1 MGSQIVGV
9 ALKSAGSWNRLSRSR
24 RGGSKVGTMSELS
37 AKPQKMPHGETKQ
50 TIVARLAGPSKPIWS
65 SAVLHQYALGSGISL
80 MTFISQHQNV
90 TPTIEIEAS
99 FTQSLSQNCCWC
111 QLQKFMVMH
120 WALSR
125 PSAEQWVC
133 QQGTHTQGSSTAT
146 TYVREV
152 AINTR
157 LSYSRSFV
165 LGESSHRKRTTARTA
180 IRIQ

>member
-1 MGSQIVGV
+1 
-9 ALKSAGSWNRLSRSR
+9 
-24 RGGSKVGTMSELS
+24 MSELS

-50 TIVARLAGPSKPIWS
+50 TIVTRAQVIKAYLEHCAWRGAACCCISTHYS
-65 SAVLHQYALGSGISL
+65 LGSGISL

-120 WALSR
+120 WADCR